1 MTAMN
6 PIYLIV
12 FTFLS
17 IFGCVTAQEATVTI
31 DSSTMPA
38 LPYHEIHA
46 APETITPGSVLSR
59 TIDGLGYRYYWA
71 TKDLRPDDIAWLPG
85 NNGRSAKQTLDHL
98 YGLSLMILNTA
109 IQEPNVRPLNMPDVG
124 FEELRKMTLHNIK
137 NASDAFRAAD
147 DLSNHKIIF
156 QRGENQSEVP
166 LWNLMNGPLADAIYH
181 VGQIVSY
188 RRSAGNPMHP
198 GVSVFSGKTAE

>member
-1 MTAMN
+1 MKLSYF
-6 PIYLIV
+6 YL
-12 FTFLS
+12 FFSLFFLS
-17 IFGCVTAQEATVTI
+17 CATAQEVIKTQDTL
-31 DSSTMPA
+31 SMLS
-38 LPYHEIHA
+38 LPYHEIHE
-46 APETITPGSVLSR
+46 APVAITAGAVLSR

-109 IQEPNVRPLNMPDVG
+109 QKVPNVRPLDMPEVN
-124 FEELRKMTLHNIK
+124 FKKLREMTLHNIK
-137 NASDAFRAAD
+137 KASDVFRAEH
-147 DLSNHKIIF
+147 DLSNHHIIF
-156 QRGENQSEVP
+156 KRGDNMSEVS
-166 LWNLMNGPLADAIYH
+166 LWNLMNGPMADAIYH

-198 GVSVFSGKTAE
+198 GVNVFVGKTTE